1 MRTVAFRLP
10 KPQPKRMDWRD
21 LAHTTVSMTV
31 IVAVRYLVVA
41 GAIYGILWRRNPQ
54 AGVRRLSRRAP
65 SSAQVRGEIGLS
77 LLSSVIYAAPSAL
90 ALEAWK
96 HGHTKLYSDLS
107 PAAWPGMALAAVAY
121 LLIQDAHYYW
131 LHRLM
136 HWRPLFRWLH
146 AGHHRHPE
154 PSPFA
159 GFAFDPSEA
168 ALTGWLLPA
177 LAFVIPMEI
186 HLAVGLL
193 MLITVTGVLN
203 HAGWEVWPR
212 RVVEGPMGK
221 TLITA
226 SHHAQHHGKFGC
238 NYGLHLQLW
247 DRLMRTNAEGAA
259 HPAWR
264 R

>member
-1 MRTVAFRLP
+1 MI
-10 KPQPKRMDWRD
+10 WRD
-21 LAHTTVSMTV
+21 LAFTTLSMTV
-31 IVAVRYLVVA
+31 IVAVRYLAVA
-41 GAIYGILWRRNPQ
+41 GAVFALLWLRRARTRALQ
-54 AGVRRLSRRAP
+54 LSRRSP
-65 SSAQVRGEIGLS
+65 TKAQVRGEIGLS

-90 ALEAWK
+90 ALEVWK
-96 HGHTKLYSDLS
+96 HGGTRIYSDLS
-107 PAAWPGMALAAVAY
+107 LAAGPGMALSAAAY

-159 GFAFDPSEA
+159 GFAFDPAEA

-177 LAFVIPMEI
+177 LAFVIPIEI
-186 HLAVGLL
+186 HLAVFLL

-212 RVVEGPMGK
+212 RVVEGPLGR
-221 TLITA
+221 TVITA

-238 NYGLHLQLW
+238 NYGLHLQWW
-247 DRLMRTNAEGAA
+247 DRLMGTNAEGAN

-264 R
+264 RRDAQPLRPGST

>member
-1 MRTVAFRLP
+1 MTWGELAF
-10 KPQPKRMDWRD
+10 
-21 LAHTTVSMTV
+21 TTAAMTA
-31 IVAVRYLVVA
+31 IVALRYVAVA
-41 GAIYGILWRRNPQ
+41 GAVYALLWRRPERTR
-54 AGVRRLSRRAP
+54 ARRLSRRP
-65 SSAQVRGEIGLS
+65 PTTAQVRSEVALS
-77 LLSSVIYAAPSAL
+77 LISSVIYAAPSAL

-96 HGHTKLYSDLS
+96 HGGTRIYSDLS
-107 PAAWPGMALAAVAY
+107 PAAWPGMALSAAAY

-159 GFAFDPSEA
+159 GFAFDPAEA

-177 LAFVIPMEI
+177 LAFVIPIEI
-186 HLAVGLL
+186 HLAVTLL

-212 RVVEGPMGK
+212 RVVEGPVGR
-221 TLITA
+221 TLVTA
-226 SHHAQHHGKFGC
+226 SHHAQHHGKFAC

-264 R
+264 DRPAKS